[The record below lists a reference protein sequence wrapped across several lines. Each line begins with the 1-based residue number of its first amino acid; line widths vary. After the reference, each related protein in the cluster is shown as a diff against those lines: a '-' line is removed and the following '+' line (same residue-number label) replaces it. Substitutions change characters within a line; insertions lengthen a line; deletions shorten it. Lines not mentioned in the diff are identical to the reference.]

1 MRIFLFLISLTFLF
15 ENCSQNADHQNL
27 INLVENL
34 DPNYNKSMAYVII
47 PDAGCPGCLSAAE
60 QILIDNIGS
69 DKIRFLLTDILSFKE
84 VRIKLG
90 VDVEDYNNV
99 ILDKKNMAAKYKVS
113 LFYPAV
119 LYSRGERIEYI
130 SPDNPHAINNLKSYL
145 ETK

>member
-1 MRIFLFLISLTFLF
+1 M
-15 ENCSQNADHQNL
+15 
-27 INLVENL
+27 ENL

-60 QILIDNIGS
+60 QI
-69 DKIRFLLTDILSFKE
+69 LLTDILSFKE